1 MNQVLL
7 ELEVNEEQRSKTLYD
22 EDYLKEEIDGVLII
36 QKMPWLLSDDVSK
49 VEENEDCEIRQPMIR
64 QTHT

>member
-1 MNQVLL
+1 MNKVLL

-49 VEENEDCEIRQPMIR
+49 VEENEDCEIR
-64 QTHT
+64 

>member
-22 EDYLKEEIDGVLII
+22 EDYLKQELDDVLII
-36 QKMPWLLSDDVSK
+36 QKKAMV
-49 VEENEDCEIRQPMIR
+49 IAG
-64 QTHT
+64 